1 MNEPMPAQTCAPDV
15 LDRLLKTVSVNENQG
30 LLEIEAALRNHPNDA
45 QLHFLK
51 GSVLASAQ
59 RYDEGR
65 DAIRHAITIAPDY
78 ALARFQLGFLE
89 LTSGLPAVAV
99 DTWEPL
105 DQLAVDNPLRIF
117 ANGLGR
123 LAVDD
128 FASAL
133 SLLEAGIAVNHEH
146 PLINNDMQLIIDECR
161 AKRAVRDEQEGT
173 VPLSAAQQL
182 FQSYEVRDSGGYRKT

>member
-1 MNEPMPAQTCAPDV
+1 MNEHMSAQTCAPDV
-15 LDRLLKTVSVNENQG
+15 LDRLLKTVSADENQA

-65 DAIRHAITIAPDY
+65 DAIRRAITIAPDY

-89 LTSGLPAVAV
+89 LTSGLPAAAV

-105 DQLAVDNPLRIF
+105 DQLADDNPLRIF

-128 FASAL
+128 FTSAL
-133 SLLEAGIAVNHEH
+133 SLLESGIARNHEH
-146 PLINNDMQLIIDECR
+146 PLINDDMQLIIDECR
-161 AKRAVRDEQEGT
+161 AKRAVRDEQEGS

>member
-1 MNEPMPAQTCAPDV
+1 MNEPMPTQTCAPDV
-15 LDRLLKTVSVNENQG
+15 LERLLKIVSVDENKG

-51 GSVLASAQ
+51 GSVLASTQ

-65 DAIRHAITIAPDY
+65 VAIRRAITIAPNY
-78 ALARFQLGFLE
+78 TLARFQLGFLE
-89 LTSGLPAVAV
+89 LTSGFPAAAV

-105 DQLAVDNPLRIF
+105 DQLADDNPLRIF

-133 SLLEAGIAVNHEH
+133 SMLESGITLNHEY
-146 PLINNDMQLIIDECR
+146 PLINDDMQLIIDECC
-161 AKRAVRDEQEGT
+161 AKRTVSGKKEGA

-182 FQSYEVRDSGGYRKT
+182 FQSYEVRDSGGYRKA

>member
-1 MNEPMPAQTCAPDV
+1 MNEPMSAQTCAPDM

-30 LLEIEAALRNHPNDA
+30 LLEIETALRNHPNDA

-65 DAIRHAITIAPDY
+65 DAIRRAITIAPDY

-89 LTSGLPAVAV
+89 LTSGLPAAAV
-99 DTWEPL
+99 NTWEPL
-105 DQLAVDNPLRIF
+105 DQLADDNPLRIF

-161 AKRAVRDEQEGT
+161 AKRAMSDEKEVS

>member
-1 MNEPMPAQTCAPDV
+1 MNELMSAQTCAPDV
-15 LDRLLKTVSVNENQG
+15 MDRLLKTVSADENQG
-30 LLEIEAALRNHPNDA
+30 LLEIEAALRSHPNDA

-65 DAIRHAITIAPDY
+65 DAIQRAITIAPDY

-89 LTSGLPAVAV
+89 LTSGLPAAAV

-105 DQLAVDNPLRIF
+105 DQLADDNPLRIF

-133 SLLEAGIAVNHEH
+133 SLLESGIALNHEH
-146 PLINNDMQLIIDECR
+146 PLINDDMQLVIDECR
-161 AKRAVRDEQEGT
+161 AKREVSDEKERSM
-173 VPLSAAQQL
+173 PLSAAQQL

>member
-15 LDRLLKTVSVNENQG
+15 LGRLLKTVSANENQG

-45 QLHFLK
+45 RLHFLK

-65 DAIRHAITIAPDY
+65 DAIRRAITIEPDY

-89 LTSGLPAVAV
+89 LTSGLPAVAI

-105 DQLAVDNPLRIF
+105 DQLADDNPLRIF

-128 FASAL
+128 FASAF
-133 SLLEAGIAVNHEH
+133 SMLESGIALNYEH
-146 PLINNDMQLIIDECR
+146 PLINDDMQLIIDECR
-161 AKRAVRDEQEGT
+161 AKRAVSDEQEGI